1 MTPTPTSIST
11 STPTPVW
18 IDTDMG
24 FDDLAAV
31 LVVDQNPAWKI
42 AGLSLV
48 AGNAPLPVVEDN
60 AQRSAA
66 CFAWRFPVH
75 AGCDKPLACELVTAQ
90 YVLGDDAMASAGRQ
104 LPAAPAGSAL
114 ASRDAVGAMARWLEA
129 SVSPAIVLALG
140 PLTNVATLLMTRPEL
155 AARISRLVWMGGSAG
170 PGNHTAAA
178 EFNAAV
184 DPESVQRV
192 IDAGVCIEMVGL
204 DACRQVRA
212 HAADAEDLRALGT
225 ERAQILADLLLGYV
239 RIASPDGSKPMALYD
254 PTAAAALVCPEGMQW
269 REGHLGMEL
278 DGTLTRGMTVIEWRI
293 PRKAVANA
301 RIASVAD
308 EEKLR
313 GVVLEALA
321 RAAR

>member
-1 MTPTPTSIST
+1 M
-11 STPTPVW
+11 
-18 IDTDMG
+18 
-24 FDDLAAV
+24 
-31 LVVDQNPAWKI
+31 
-42 AGLSLV
+42 

-60 AQRSAA
+60 ALRSAA
-66 CFAWRFPVH
+66 CFGWRFPIH
-75 AGCDKPLACELVTAQ
+75 AGCARPLACELVTAQ

-104 LPAAPAGSAL
+104 LPPAPDGSAL
-114 ASRDAVGAMARWLEA
+114 ASRDAIGAMARWLETSA
-129 SVSPAIVLALG
+129 SPAIVLALG
-140 PLTNVATLLMTRPEL
+140 PLTNIATLLMARPEL
-155 AARISRLVWMGGSAG
+155 ATRIGRLVWMGGSAG

-212 HAADAEDLRALGT
+212 HAQDAESLRALGT

-269 REGHLGMEL
+269 REGHLAMEI

-293 PRKAVANA
+293 PRKALANA

-308 EEKLR
+308 EAKLR

-321 RAAR
+321 RVAR

>member
-1 MTPTPTSIST
+1 MTRTAA
-11 STPTPVW
+11 PTPVW

-31 LVVDQNPAWKI
+31 LVVDQNPAWLVE
-42 AGLSLV
+42 GLSLV

-60 AQRSAA
+60 ALRSAA
-66 CFAWRFPVH
+66 CFDWRFPVH
-75 AGCDKPLACELVTAQ
+75 AGCAQPLACELVTAQ

-129 SVSPAIVLALG
+129 SASPAIVLALG
-140 PLTNVATLLMTRPEL
+140 PLTNIATLLMARPEL
-155 AARISRLVWMGGSAG
+155 AARIGRLVWMGGSAG

-192 IDAGVCIEMVGL
+192 IDASVCLEMVGL

-212 HAADAEDLRALGT
+212 HAQDAEALRALGT

-269 REGHLGMEL
+269 REGHLAMEL
-278 DGTLTRGMTVIEWRI
+278 EGRLTRGMTVIEWRI

-301 RIASVAD
+301 RMASVAD
-308 EEKLR
+308 EAKLR

>member
-1 MTPTPTSIST
+1 MTRPA
-11 STPTPVW
+11 TPTPVW

-31 LVVDQNPAWKI
+31 LVVDQNPGWQVE
-42 AGLSLV
+42 GLSLV

-60 AQRSAA
+60 ALRSAA
-66 CFAWRFPVH
+66 CFGWRFPVH
-75 AGCDKPLACELVTAQ
+75 AGCDKPLACDLVTAQ
-90 YVLGDDAMASAGRQ
+90 YVLGEDAMASAGRQ
-104 LPAAPAGSAL
+104 LPAAPAVAAL
-114 ASRDAVGAMARWLEA
+114 ASRDAVSALARWLEA
-129 SVSPAIVLALG
+129 TGTPATVLALG
-140 PLTNVATLLMTRPEL
+140 PLTNIATLLIARPDL
-155 AARISRLVWMGGSAG
+155 IPRIGRLVWMGGSAG

-212 HAADAEDLRALGT
+212 HAADADALRTLGT
-225 ERAQILADLLLGYV
+225 ERSAILADLLLGYV
-239 RIASPDGSKPMALYD
+239 RIASPDGSRPMALYD
-254 PTAAAALVCPEGMQW
+254 PTAAAALVCPEAMQW
-269 REGHLGMEL
+269 REGHLAMEL
-278 DGTLTRGMTVIEWRI
+278 DGTLTRGMTVVEWRV
-293 PRKAVANA
+293 PRKAIANA
-301 RIASVAD
+301 RMASLAD

-313 GVVLEALA
+313 EVVFGALA

>member
-1 MTPTPTSIST
+1 MTRPA
-11 STPTPVW
+11 TPTPVW

-31 LVVDQNPAWKI
+31 LVVDQNPGWQVE
-42 AGLSLV
+42 GLSLV

-60 AQRSAA
+60 ALRSAA
-66 CFAWRFPVH
+66 CFGWRFPVH
-75 AGCDKPLACELVTAQ
+75 AGCDKPLACDLVTAQ
-90 YVLGDDAMASAGRQ
+90 YVLGEDAMASAGRQ
-104 LPAAPAGSAL
+104 LPAAPAGAAL
-114 ASRDAVGAMARWLEA
+114 ASRDAVRALAGWLEA
-129 SVSPAIVLALG
+129 TGTPATVLALG
-140 PLTNVATLLMTRPEL
+140 PLTNIATLLIVRPDL
-155 AARISRLVWMGGSAG
+155 IPRIGRLVWMGGSAG

-212 HAADAEDLRALGT
+212 HAADADALRTLGT
-225 ERAQILADLLLGYV
+225 ERSAILADLLLGYV
-239 RIASPDGSKPMALYD
+239 RIASPDGSRPMALYD

-269 REGHLGMEL
+269 REGHLAMEL
-278 DGTLTRGMTVIEWRI
+278 DGTLTRGMTVVEWRVS
-293 PRKAVANA
+293 RKAIANA
-301 RIASVAD
+301 RIASLAD

-313 GVVLEALA
+313 EVVFGALA